1 MPRTPADR
9 STSAL
14 AAARLSALLAPENPD
29 AAEALA
35 ASAARH
41 VARARQARSRPPV
54 ALAPV
59 AEGQELTPTPPPVGV
74 RSARRYAHEGP
85 TRSLVLNAFLQAVG
99 QPGLVLP
106 STPVLNE
113 HTLAPRLLECTR
125 HLWARMMMSAGDV
138 DAALRLVAEVP
149 PITNELAARFHLQRA
164 VSVTGELGDIAR
176 DYQEHRS
183 QLGDPERDSREAGC
197 IMATFAGRL
206 VALAEERL
214 GSHVVDDVR
223 ASLRR
228 LLADG
233 APPARQR

>member
-1 MPRTPADR
+1 MPRTLPER

-14 AAARLSALLAPENPD
+14 AAARLSALLAPENPA

-35 ASAARH
+35 AGAARH
-41 VARARQARSRPPV
+41 VARARQVRSRAPL
-54 ALAPV
+54 ALAPA

-74 RSARRYAHEGP
+74 LSARTYAHKGP
-85 TRSLVLNAFLQAVG
+85 TRSLVLNAFLQAVE

-125 HLWARMMMSAGDV
+125 HLWAHMMMSAGDV

-164 VSVTGELGDIAR
+164 LSITGDLGDIAR
-176 DYQEHRS
+176 DYHEHRS
-183 QLGDPERDSREAGC
+183 QLGYPERDSREAGC
-197 IMATFAGRL
+197 MMATFAGRL
-206 VALAEERL
+206 VVHAEERL
-214 GSHVVDDVR
+214 GPHVVDDLR

-228 LLADG
+228 LLAEG
-233 APPARQR
+233 APGPRR